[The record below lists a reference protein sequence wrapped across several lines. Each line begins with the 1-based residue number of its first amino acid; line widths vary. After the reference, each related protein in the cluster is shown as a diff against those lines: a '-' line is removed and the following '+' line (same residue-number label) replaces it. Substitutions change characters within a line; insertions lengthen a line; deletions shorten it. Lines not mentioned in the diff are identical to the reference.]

1 MNILI
6 TGGTGFIGRTL
17 CPALLSAGHSVT
29 VYSRCR
35 DKVTSILGNEVRPLD
50 ALSDLSAD
58 DHFDAIINFA
68 GAPIFDRKWTNE
80 RKRVLMESRIGT
92 TQQLLEYIIRAKTKP
107 SVLLSGSAIG
117 FYGDQGDTVL
127 DESAVGKDDFGHRL
141 CAAWEDEAGAA
152 EMHGVRVCLLRTG
165 LVIGKNGG
173 FLKPMILPYKL
184 GLGGKLGTGSQ
195 WMPWIHIDDYVAI
208 CQYLLNNSALEGIFN
223 LTAPHP
229 VTNREFTRTLAK
241 QLNRPAFL
249 SIPSWFLKLILG
261 EMAELL
267 LGSQRVIPKRLM
279 DSNFKFRHATLESA
293 LADVL

>member
-1 MNILI
+1 VNILI

-17 CPALLSAGHSVT
+17 CPALLSTGHSIT

-35 DKVTSILGNEVRPLD
+35 AKVVSILGNQAKPLD
-50 ALSDLSAD
+50 SLSDLSAD

-68 GAPIFDRKWTNE
+68 GAPIFDRRWTDE
-80 RKRVLMESRIGT
+80 RKRELMHSRIGT
-92 TQQLLEYIIRAKTKP
+92 TQQLLEYIVRAKTKP
-107 SVLLSGSAIG
+107 SVFLSGSAIG
-117 FYGDQGDTVL
+117 FYGNQGDTVI
-127 DESAVGKDDFGHRL
+127 DESAQGVDDFGHRL
-141 CAAWEDEAGAA
+141 CAAWEDKAEAAKT
-152 EMHGVRVCLLRTG
+152 HGVRVCLLRTG

-173 FLKPMILPYKL
+173 FLQPMILPYKL
-184 GLGGKLGTGSQ
+184 GLGGKLGTGCQ

-208 CQYLLNNSALEGIFN
+208 CQYLLENNALEGIFN

-249 SIPSWFLKLILG
+249 NMPGWFLKLILG

-267 LGSQRVIPKRLM
+267 LGSQRVMPKRLL
-279 DSNFKFRHATLESA
+279 DSGFEFRYTTLEEA
-293 LADVL
+293 LRDVL